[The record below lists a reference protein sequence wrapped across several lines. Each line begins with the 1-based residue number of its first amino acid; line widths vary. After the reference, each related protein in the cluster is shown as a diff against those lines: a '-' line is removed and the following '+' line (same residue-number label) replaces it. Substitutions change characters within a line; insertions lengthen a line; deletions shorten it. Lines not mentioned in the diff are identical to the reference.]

1 MFKLIIAGSREFDNY
16 PLLKEKV
23 DFLLKNVTEDIE
35 IVSGTARGADTL
47 GEKYAR
53 ENNFQVKLFPA
64 DWNKH
69 GKSAGFIRN
78 EEMAKYAY
86 ACVVFWMNNSKGT
99 KHMIDLSQKYNLKLR
114 IYKC

>member
-78 EEMAKYAY
+78 EEMAKYAN

>member
-16 PLLKEKV
+16 SFLKEKI
-23 DFLLKNVTEDIE
+23 DFLLKNVVDDVE

-47 GEKYAR
+47 GERYAR
-53 ENNFQVKLFPA
+53 ENNLYVKLFPA
-64 DWNKH
+64 HWNEF

-78 EEMAKYAY
+78 EEMAKYSD

-99 KHMIDLSQKYNLKLR
+99 KHMIDISQKYNLKLR